1 MFIFL
6 MHMVSYIVLIPIL
19 YNKIYTYK
27 NIGNI
32 RNNNSNNKRWNIN

>member
-19 YNKIYTYK
+19 YYKIYTYK